1 MAPMGWKRLCQC
13 GHGMV
18 AGCVE
23 VRNRADGAHFRGLMS
38 CGLVWSCPVCAS
50 KVAVERALE
59 VERAVTTHLARGGG
73 ALFLTLT
80 MPHDYGDG
88 LEQMRR
94 TVTGAWSYTLAGRRW
109 VELRKQYGLEF
120 VRVLEV
126 THGQRGW
133 HPHIHVLLLTRATVS
148 KAEAASIWGHI
159 AGRWTEAITRAGY
172 REPDQLRCTVVNS
185 GAIASY
191 VSKFGI
197 AAEVAGGTWK
207 QGRNGNRHP
216 FAVLSG
222 AETDARDA
230 ALWVEWSEG
239 IRGARQVTWS
249 RGTKKRLAIAERTDE
264 EIAEEEVGGVV
275 VAVLKGET
283 WTTIRHLD
291 GFPERI
297 LEAAERGG
305 RQAVG
310 TLLGSLP
317 YWPPGFEP
325 LHPVELVA

>member
-1 MAPMGWKRLCQC
+1 MGWERHGAC

-23 VRNRADGAHFRGLMS
+23 VRSRADGSHFRGLMS
-38 CGLVWSCPVCAS
+38 CGLIWTCPVCSS

-59 VERAVTTHLARGGG
+59 VERAITKHMAGGGG

-80 MPHDYGDG
+80 MPHGYGDA
-88 LEQMRR
+88 LEPMRR
-94 TVTGAWSYTLAGRRW
+94 TVTGAWSYTLAGRKW
-109 VELRKQYGLEF
+109 LELKARYGLEF

-126 THGQRGW
+126 TYGPNGW
-133 HPHIHVLLLTRATVS
+133 HPHIHCILLTRASVS
-148 KAEAASIWGHI
+148 KAEASVIWAHI
-159 AGRWTEAITRAGY
+159 SGRWVEAITRAGY
-172 REPDQLRCTVVNS
+172 REPEQLVCKVVNS

-191 VSKFGI
+191 VSKFGLASEI
-197 AAEVAGGTWK
+197 ARGDVK
-207 QGRNGNRHP
+207 QARNGNRHP

-222 AETDARDA
+222 AEESHRDA
-230 ALWVEWSEG
+230 ALWLEWSQG
-239 IRGARQVTWS
+239 MKGARQTTWS
-249 RGTKKRLAIAERTDE
+249 RGTKKRLAIAERSDE
-264 EIAEEEVGGVV
+264 EISEEEVGGVV
-275 VAVLKGET
+275 VAVLRGET
-283 WTTIRHLD
+283 WRAIRRLD

-305 RQAVG
+305 RQAVL

>member
-1 MAPMGWKRLCQC
+1 
-13 GHGMV
+13 
-18 AGCVE
+18 
-23 VRNRADGAHFRGLMS
+23 
-38 CGLVWSCPVCAS
+38 
-50 KVAVERALE
+50 
-59 VERAVTTHLARGGG
+59 
-73 ALFLTLT
+73 
-80 MPHDYGDG
+80 
-88 LEQMRR
+88 
-94 TVTGAWSYTLAGRRW
+94 
-109 VELRKQYGLEF
+109 
-120 VRVLEV
+120 V
-126 THGQRGW
+126 THGPHGW
-133 HPHIHVLLLTRATVS
+133 HPHIHVILLTRRSVS
-148 KAEAASIWGHI
+148 KAEAAVIWAHVS
-159 AGRWTEAITRAGY
+159 GRWNEAVTRAGY
-172 REPDQLRCTVVNS
+172 RAPDQLRCQVVNS

-191 VSKFGI
+191 VSKFGL
-197 AAEVAGGTWK
+197 AAEIARGDVK

-283 WTTIRHLD
+283 WTAIRHLD

-297 LEAAERGG
+297 LEAAEWGG

-310 TLLGSLP
+310 TLLGSLAG
-317 YWPPGFEP
+317 WPPGFEP
-325 LHPVELVA
+325 LHPAELVA

>member
-1 MAPMGWKRLCQC
+1 MGWKRHCQC

-23 VRNRADGAHFRGLMS
+23 VRRRADGAHFRGLMS

-50 KVAVERALE
+50 KVAVERSLE
-59 VERAVTTHLARGGG
+59 VERAVTTHLAAGGS
-73 ALFLTLT
+73 ALFLSLT
-80 MPHDYGDG
+80 MPHDDGDA
-88 LEQMRR
+88 LEPMRR

-109 VELRKQYGLEF
+109 VELRKRYGLEF

-126 THGQRGW
+126 THVPHGL
-133 HPHIHVLLLTRATVS
+133 HPHIHCILLTRAAVS

-159 AGRWTEAITRAGY
+159 SGRWTEAITRAGY
-172 REPDQLRCTVVNS
+172 REPEQLRCTVVNS

-191 VSKFGI
+191 VSKFGL
-197 AAEVAGGTWK
+197 AAEIARGDVK
-207 QGRNGNRHP
+207 QARNGNRHP

-230 ALWVEWSEG
+230 AVWVEWSEG
-239 IRGARQVTWS
+239 MRGARQVTWS

-283 WTTIRHLD
+283 WTAIRHLD